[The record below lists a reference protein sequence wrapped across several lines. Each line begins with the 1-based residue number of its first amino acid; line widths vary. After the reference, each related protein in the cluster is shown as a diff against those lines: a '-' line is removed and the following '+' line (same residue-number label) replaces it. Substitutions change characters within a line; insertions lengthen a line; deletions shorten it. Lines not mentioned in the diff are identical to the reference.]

1 MTHLFQNLNLRSSW
15 TAVLTLLLW
24 GTSSVQAQNRLSL
37 QADAGLSIASLKMTV
52 LGIENEEL
60 HRLNGLQGRILTEY
74 AFTENLSLRSGL
86 AYVQLGAEQMHEDHH
101 DQIRIHGLE
110 IPLGFNYRLPVGS
123 GSLGV
128 SAGPALTYHLA
139 AKAHSHENGIEEESE
154 LTVGN
159 GVNDFMKPWNLNLQ
173 AELSYTHRSG
183 LLLNLRYNA
192 GLLDLGTSDLVQM
205 QTSYLALG
213 LGYRLF

>member
-1 MTHLFQNLNLRSSW
+1 MTRLFLNLNLRSSW
-15 TAVLTLLLW
+15 TAVLALLLW
-24 GTSSVQAQNRLSL
+24 GTSSVQAQNRFSL
-37 QADAGLSIASLKMTV
+37 QADAGLSMASLKMTV
-52 LGIENEEL
+52 LGIENEDL
-60 HRLNGLQGRILTEY
+60 HSLKGIQGRILAEY
-74 AFTENLSLRSGL
+74 SFTPNLSLRSGV

-110 IPLGFNYRLPVGS
+110 IPLGLNYHLTVGS
-123 GSLGV
+123 GSVGV
-128 SAGPALTYHLA
+128 SAGPAFTYHLA
-139 AKAHSHENGIEEESE
+139 AKAHTHENGIEEESE

-159 GVNDFMKPWNLNLQ
+159 GVDDFMKPWNLNLQ

-205 QTSYLALG
+205 QTSYLGLG
-213 LGYRLF
+213 LGYRLY